1 MATSSNTR
9 SVNDDTPGINSL
21 SPAIVVAAY
30 NRPASLLRLLNGLLK
45 AHYPAH
51 PVPLHISIDQSFA
64 PDVAQTAEDFAWPY
78 GPKKV
83 EKHPE
88 HLGLRSHLLHCGDL
102 SQEYGSI
109 VLLEDDLYISPEFY
123 RFASQALNQYRP
135 DTKIA
140 GVSLYHYESAESSQ
154 LPFRPLEDGQD
165 LYFMQ
170 WPSSWGLAVEGTQ
183 WASFRAWIKD
193 QDWEKGLDQWLP
205 EFVQAWEIGSWKR
218 LFIAYLRAQDLYFV
232 YPRVSL
238 STHFGEPG
246 PHTIL
251 KGFQQSPLLSQE
263 KNWQWIG
270 LEDSL
275 AVYDAWFELLPD
287 RVKSLQPSLAE
298 FDFSVD
304 LYGMKEV
311 AALGEE
317 FVLTSRWVSA
327 ELQENSALVPRKYA
341 MELLPVVQN
350 IIAGLEGYDL
360 FLVQRE
366 ALDKRPSSLQHYIS
380 KLPGWSRSL
389 VEKGVSGDLLRI
401 SVVVPESSHSPEA
414 EATIA
419 SILKQ
424 ERAQIEVIALVRG
437 ELEPSPDDRV
447 RALAWPEGMGYWE
460 ALETGMRAAS
470 GEVLIWMHPGVT
482 LQAGVLE
489 QLEAILQQY
498 REVNW
503 LLMRPSVGTVV
514 PQQRWTQ
521 DRFARVSSEAVADAF
536 GPGTSVFRRGFWQS
550 LGSGIRGGEELA
562 RKAFAK
568 GLPYAVDLVGPASNN
583 PKDLVWGPSDPQRSD
598 LKAKRTLPGRILSR
612 MARPF
617 FLKNGT
623 LRWVHAEMEHYPPVI
638 RFDTELNRWDMQRF

>member
-9 SVNDDTPGINSL
+9 SVNDDTPGINPL

-45 AHYPAH
+45 AHYPDR

-64 PDVAQTAEDFAWPY
+64 PDVAQTATDFDWPF

-83 EKHPE
+83 VVHPE
-88 HLGLRSHLLHCGDL
+88 HLGLRAHLLHCGDL
-102 SQEYGSI
+102 SQKYGSI
-109 VLLEDDLYISPEFY
+109 ILLEDDLYISPEFY
-123 RFASQALNQYRP
+123 RFAAQALNHYRP
-135 DTKIA
+135 EEKIA
-140 GVSLYHYESAESSQ
+140 GISLYHYESAESSQ

-165 LYFMQ
+165 FYFMQ
-170 WPSSWGLAVEGTQ
+170 WPSSWGLAVDGTQ
-183 WASFRAWIKD
+183 WAAFRAWIKV
-193 QDWEKGLDQWLP
+193 QDWEKELDQWLP
-205 EFVQAWEIGSWKR
+205 KFVQAWEVGSWKR
-218 LFIAYLRAQDLYFV
+218 LFIAYLNAHNLYFV

-251 KGFQQSPLLSQE
+251 KGFQQTPLLSRE
-263 KNWQWIG
+263 KEWKWIG
-270 LEDSL
+270 LDESL

-287 RVKSLQPSLAE
+287 RLKSLQPSLSE
-298 FDFSVD
+298 YDFGVD
-304 LYGMKEV
+304 LYGMKELE
-311 AALGEE
+311 AFPEE

-327 ELQENSALVPRKYA
+327 ELQADSAYVPRKYA
-341 MELLPVVQN
+341 MDLLPVLQN
-350 IIAGLEGYDL
+350 VIAGLEGFDL
-360 FLVQRE
+360 FLVRKK
-366 ALDKRPSSLQHYIS
+366 ALDKRPSSIQHYIN

-389 VEKGVSGDLLRI
+389 VEKGVSGNLLRI
-401 SVVVPESSHSPEA
+401 SVVVPESSHSLEA

-424 ERAQIEVIALVRG
+424 ERAQIEVIALVKG

-470 GEVLIWMHPGVT
+470 GEVLLWMHPGVT
-482 LQAGVLE
+482 LQVGVLE

-503 LLMRPSVGTVV
+503 LLMSPSTGTGV

-521 DRFARVSSEAVADAF
+521 DRFARASSKAIADAF

-562 RKAFAK
+562 RRAFEK
-568 GLPYAVDLVGPASNN
+568 GLPYAVDLVGPASNQ
-583 PKDLVWGPSDPQRSD
+583 PKDLEWGPSDSQRGE
-598 LKAKRTLPGRILSR
+598 LKAKRTMPGRVLSQ

-623 LRWVHAEMEHYPPVI
+623 FRWVHAEMEHFPPVI
-638 RFDTELNRWDMQRF
+638 RFDTELDRWDMQRF